1 MFRPGGRLQSRPRR
15 TKTSAR
21 RAPSA
26 RKPKRARAARRR
38 LFTTPKR
45 PLVTGA
51 VQHVTFFR
59 DRIGSRISFHPNT
72 HAPSHRRSSLKCNAE
87 MQRCSYVNAS
97 ERRHGRRGRVMAT
110 KTRRWLLAHLVGS
123 IVGAGLSVPALGQ
136 TPAPSQAQPPVV
148 EEIVVTGTRI
158 RTTDQG
164 ALPVQTIT
172 QEQIQQS
179 GAATPEQFLQ
189 SVSVAVQGNTN
200 VVAASG
206 AGATTG
212 GVSGVSLRGLG
223 SQRTLVL
230 INGKRVSGGG
240 TFTDST
246 TVDVNSIP
254 LAALEKVDVLKDSA
268 SAVYGSDAI
277 GGLINFV
284 IRDNYRSRQL
294 SASGG
299 GTSDGGGD
307 IKRINGVAGFGDL
320 AADRYNVLLSVSY
333 EKENSLFGYQRPFAS
348 SGVNVAAGNDSTS
361 GNTFPA
367 NFVAADGSFAGTH
380 NPGGRNCAPSISDK

>member
-1 MFRPGGRLQSRPRR
+1 
-15 TKTSAR
+15 
-21 RAPSA
+21 
-26 RKPKRARAARRR
+26 
-38 LFTTPKR
+38 
-45 PLVTGA
+45 
-51 VQHVTFFR
+51 
-59 DRIGSRISFHPNT
+59 
-72 HAPSHRRSSLKCNAE
+72 
-87 MQRCSYVNAS
+87 
-97 ERRHGRRGRVMAT
+97 MAT

-136 TPAPSQAQPPVV
+136 TPAPSQAQPPV

-164 ALPVQTIT
+164 ALPVQSIT

-179 GAATPEQFLQ
+179 GAATPEQFLH

-277 GGLINFV
+277 GGVINFI
-284 IRDNYRSRQL
+284 IRDNYRGGQL

-307 IKRINGVAGFGDL
+307 RICGADSCRKR
-320 AADRYNVLLSVSY
+320 
-333 EKENSLFGYQRPFAS
+333 
-348 SGVNVAAGNDSTS
+348 
-361 GNTFPA
+361 
-367 NFVAADGSFAGTH
+367 GSAE
-380 NPGGRNCAPSISDK
+380 